1 MRKVC
6 VKDGET
12 FYQCP
17 GSQQQYKVL
26 YQHSRYERLS
36 RVCPE
41 DTYHYT
47 ACYLPSFT
55 PLLFNNTVVAVCG
68 HYVCHFYGGRV
79 YSGEEDTSN
88 TWCNNR
94 VQCYNGG
101 VDEMYCAGDEKVF
114 PCYFSDIFDSTTT
127 SVQVCD
133 GKCDCDYSCDDEW
146 ECSGYNYSRVTYIY
160 VRSRAKYLKFR
171 TTTSKIN
178 TLRKPL
184 TQQKYYFIHEM

>member
-6 VKDGET
+6 VKDGNT
-12 FYQCP
+12 FYQCS

-26 YQHSRYERLS
+26 KQYNSGQQLS

-55 PLLFNNTVVAVCG
+55 PLIFNNTVVAVCG
-68 HYVCHFYGGRV
+68 HYVCEHSSGSAYGGE
-79 YSGEEDTSN
+79 YFTSL

-101 VDEMYCAGDEKVF
+101 VDEIYCTEEKQEVVSML
-114 PCYFSDIFDSTTT
+114 C
-127 SVQVCD
+127 
-133 GKCDCDYSCDDEW
+133 W
-146 ECSGYNYSRVTYIY
+146 
-160 VRSRAKYLKFR
+160 
-171 TTTSKIN
+171 
-178 TLRKPL
+178 
-184 TQQKYYFIHEM
+184 